1 MSGSAALCAAH
12 LKVRVADGA
21 VEFQLV
27 GADGTIHDRVAI
39 GPRERAWDL
48 ALFGPSNIG
57 MRLVARRVRGAPV
70 VAVESVTAW
79 TLDPRMISAAAVIPH
94 PPLAP
99 EAGWSRVYGHPGA
112 EDTAGRLR
120 ERVFATLTEPTPVP
134 WIGALETLL
143 EPGDELSRAVMIS
156 GLYEPETMCAI
167 RDLLPARG
175 VFVDVGA
182 HCGMFTLFAA
192 QQVGPDGTVIGFE
205 PSAREFTRLEA
216 QVTLN
221 RLNNVHI
228 HRCAIADAAGV
239 VQLRLAEAGHA
250 GHNTIGERFAYGH
263 VKMARLETVPATT
276 LDIALADL
284 TRCDVMKMD
293 IEGAELRALAGG
305 AATIARL
312 RPALVLEVFDAA
324 LAGSGHTLADFFG
337 WLDAHGYDVHDIDP
351 DTAGLMPRAA
361 VAPGVSKNIV
371 ALPRT

>member
-1 MSGSAALCAAH
+1 MLSADAQPLAWETSLAAAALG
-12 LKVRVADGA
+12 R
-21 VEFQLV
+21 
-27 GADGTIHDRVAI
+27 
-39 GPRERAWDL
+39 REQNKLDK
-48 ALFGPSNIG
+48 
-57 MRLVARRVRGAPV
+57 RGRIV
-70 VAVESVTAW
+70 
-79 TLDPRMISAAAVIPH
+79 AAA
-94 PPLAP
+94 
-99 EAGWSRVYGHPGA
+99 
-112 EDTAGRLR
+112 R
-120 ERVFATLTEPTPVP
+120 E
-134 WIGALETLL
+134 
-143 EPGDELSRAVMIS
+143 
-156 GLYEPETMCAI
+156 
-167 RDLLPARG
+167 
-175 VFVDVGA
+175 
-182 HCGMFTLFAA
+182 LFMRK
-192 QQVGPDGTVIGFE
+192 GFE
-205 PSAREFTRLEA
+205 ATTSQE
-216 QVTLN
+216 
-221 RLNNVHI
+221 
-228 HRCAIADAAGV
+228 IADAAGV